1 MKKTLTFLITLLVAM
16 NSYST
21 ELNLDYSGMLK
32 NLKSCRKNVMG
43 CTIAEELE
51 LAQFEGKVIDS
62 YQLNNYLAQD
72 TSEKKGYFIPLSL
85 TDKELLIL
93 AASTS
98 LGIVAFKNDQEIM
111 DVVQRNKSQVTETL
125 TSVGN
130 FYGSPAFGFV
140 AAGSYMLGIYYDNNN
155 LKRVGIFTLA
165 ATVAQSIVVAAVKE
179 TAGRK
184 RPPAGEGPY
193 VFFDKGSKSFFSG
206 HTSTA
211 FALATVLSESF
222 KEEYPVV
229 PWVAYGLAAVTA
241 YARVH
246 GKNHWP
252 SDVIAGAIAGHL
264 VAKLTMNALNKNEDN
279 RSGFQIYPSFDIE
292 TGTVYVMAEWKQKE
306 AQRPLKCAKMPDGM
320 LKVEAC
326 MNEALNK
333 K

>member
-1 MKKTLTFLITLLVAM
+1 
-16 NSYST
+16 
-21 ELNLDYSGMLK
+21 MLK

-62 YQLNNYLAQD
+62 YKLNSYL
-72 TSEKKGYFIPLSL
+72 SESSDSDSSQKSYFIPLSL
-85 TDKELLIL
+85 TDKELLLL

-130 FYGSPAFGFV
+130 FYGSTAFGFV
-140 AAGSYMLGIYYDNNN
+140 AAGSYFLGVYYDNNN
-155 LKRVGIFTLA
+155 LKRVGLFTVA
-165 ATVAQSIVVAAVKE
+165 AALAQSIVVTAVKE

-184 RPPAGEGPY
+184 RPTADEGPY
-193 VFFDKGSKSFFSG
+193 KFFSKGDKSFFSG

-229 PWVAYGLAAVTA
+229 PWVAYGLATIGA

-246 GKNHWP
+246 GKNHWA

-292 TGTVYVMAEWKQKE
+292 TGAVYVMAEWKHKE
-306 AQRPLKCAKMPDGM
+306 PQRPLKCAKMPDGM

-333 K
+333 R